1 MSSEKFSP
9 PTESCDFLVQEVQ
22 NQVGPLTLLDGLGQ
36 SGAALVFSCLASD
49 RAHTYLWVCNSNR
62 EAEGIATNLNFFS
75 SGKASVVLIPGFE
88 ADPYRGLSPHP
99 AIVNTRTKGLV
110 NLLCREADF
119 VVTTWH
125 SLISRLPSPTEFL
138 SSLRTIEV
146 GQPQSMEDLIQFLYS
161 TGYTRED
168 PVSEVG
174 EYSCRG
180 GIVDLFSPAHQ
191 HPIRLEFFGDEI
203 ESIRHFDPANQ
214 RSAELLTQCRIDPLR
229 ELLTVEQD
237 LEKWHRKAPEYW
249 EEPLFSEALEEK
261 LQFTEHLELFGGFE
275 YLLPLVWNH
284 KSSILDYI
292 QSGRDRKTHLIFA
305 SPEEIKARTEN
316 LWRNLHSR
324 YEDCTEAGELAL
336 TPDHLFFNPTQILE
350 TYKKRCPRSYY
361 QHDFIENGP
370 ERCHFDFL
378 STTNYR
384 GQIQRLLQDLQEWSR
399 KQHRVIFVTRTPGKS
414 QRLAET
420 LQDYD
425 VDAAQTKNFSESLEH
440 LVNITC
446 GNLDHGLSS
455 NRQKLHLLTEESI
468 FGENTS
474 PRLQKSVKRDAAAV
488 FRSDFKDLKDGDL
501 IVHVHHGIGSFRG
514 LKRIQID
521 ETENEFVEL
530 AYRNEAKLFVPI
542 DCLDLLQKYSSA
554 GGSSPRLDRLGGT
567 SWARTKKS
575 IRKSLAELAADL
587 IKLYARREI
596 VQGHAF
602 SEDDALMQEFEAA
615 FEHEETPDQLT
626 AINAVKQD
634 MESTR
639 PMDRVICGD
648 VGYGKTE
655 VALRA
660 AFKAVNDNFQVAVLA
675 PTTVLAYQHF
685 NTFRRRLAGFPVKVE
700 MLSRFRSPHEQKK
713 ILKQNQAGHIDILIG
728 THRLL
733 SADVNFHNLGLLIV
747 DEEQR
752 FGVSQKEKIK
762 RFKTQV
768 DVLTLSA
775 TPIPRTLNMS
785 ILGVRDLSIIETP
798 PKDRLA
804 IQTVVVRF
812 SENIIRSAID
822 LELKRGGQTFF
833 VHNSVETIY
842 TIAALVKRI
851 VPGARVGVAHGQ
863 LTELELEK
871 AMLEF
876 LNHESDV
883 LVCTTIIENGL
894 DIPRANTL
902 LVNRADHFGLSQ
914 LYQLRG
920 RVGRS
925 GRRAYAYFLVPPRE
939 ILTTVAQKR
948 LAAIR
953 EFSDLGAGFRIA
965 GHDLEI
971 RGAGNLLGA
980 QQHGH
985 INAVGFDLYTKLL
998 KETVSEMR
1006 GEEIMEEISPNLE
1019 LGLDIQIPDHYISDE
1034 KQRLWLYK
1042 RISSLHDENA
1052 LASLKAELIDR
1063 YGKYPRAVSNLLGYG
1078 RLQILCKQ
1086 LRVLT
1091 IERKQDS
1098 LLVHFNQDTP
1108 VQTSALTSLITTQPK
1123 MALSPSGVLTTPLAN
1138 NSPKAIFSIL
1148 FDVLGELSV
1157 VQ

>member
-1 MSSEKFSP
+1 MSSEKFKP
-9 PTESCDFLVQEVQ
+9 PTENYNFLVEEVQ
-22 NQVGPLTLLDGLGQ
+22 NRIGPLTLLDGLGQ
-36 SGAALVFSCLASD
+36 SGAALAFSCLASD
-49 RAHTYLWVCNSNR
+49 HTRTYLWVCTNNR
-62 EAEGIATNLNFFS
+62 EAETIATNLEFFS
-75 SGKASVVLIPGFE
+75 SGRASVVLIPGFE

-99 AIVNTRTKGLV
+99 AIINTRTKGLV
-110 NLLCREADF
+110 NLLYREADF

-125 SLISRLPSPTEFL
+125 SLISRLPSPVEFR
-138 SSLRTIEV
+138 SSLRTIEME
-146 GQPQSMEDLIQFLYS
+146 QPQPMEDLLKFLDA
-161 TGYTRED
+161 TGYARED
-168 PVSEVG
+168 FVSEVG

-180 GIVDLFSPAHQ
+180 GIVDFFSPAQ
-191 HPIRLEFFGDEI
+191 KHPVRLEFFGDEI

-214 RSAELLTQCRIDPLR
+214 QSIELLTQCRVDPLR
-229 ELLTVEQD
+229 ELLTVDQD
-237 LEKWHRKAPEYW
+237 LGKWHRKAPEYW
-249 EEPLFSEALEEK
+249 NEIRFSEALKEK
-261 LQFTEHLELFGGFE
+261 LQFTEHLELFNGFE
-275 YLLPLVWNH
+275 YLLPLVWGH

-292 QSGRDRKTHLIFA
+292 QSERDRKVHLILA
-305 SPEEIKARTEN
+305 SPENIKARTQN
-316 LWRNLHSR
+316 LWRDLHSR
-324 YEDCTEAGELAL
+324 YKDCTEAGELAL
-336 TPDHLFFNPTQILE
+336 PPDNLFFNPTEILE
-350 TYKKRCPRSYY
+350 TYKNRCSQSYY
-361 QHDFIENGP
+361 HHDFIEKGP

-378 STTNYR
+378 PTANYR
-384 GQIQRLLQDLQEWSR
+384 GQIQRLLRDLQEWSR
-399 KQHRVIFVTRTPGKS
+399 RKHRVIFVTRTPGKS
-414 QRLAET
+414 QRLAEI

-425 VDAAQTKNFSESLEH
+425 VDAAQTKKFSESLEH
-440 LVNITC
+440 PVNITC
-446 GNLDHGLSS
+446 GNLDRGFSS
-455 NRQKLHLLTEESI
+455 DRQKLHLLTEEGI
-468 FGENTS
+468 FGES
-474 PRLQKSVKRDAAAV
+474 LPRLQKSVQRDAAAV
-488 FRSDFKDLKDGDL
+488 FRSDFTDLRDGDL
-501 IVHVHHGIGSFRG
+501 VVHVTHGIGSFRG
-514 LKRIQID
+514 LKRIKVN
-521 ETENEFVEL
+521 ETEKEFVEL

-542 DCLDLLQKYSSA
+542 DCLDLLQKYNSA
-554 GGSSPRLDRLGGT
+554 GESRPRLDQLGGT
-567 SWARTKKS
+567 GWDRTKKR
-575 IRKSLAELAADL
+575 IRKSLVELAAGL
-587 IKLYARREI
+587 IKLYAKREI
-596 VQGHAF
+596 IQGHAF
-602 SEDDALMQEFEAA
+602 AEDDALIQEFEAA

-639 PMDRVICGD
+639 PMDRLICGD

-660 AFKAVNDNFQVAVLA
+660 VFKAVNDNFQVALLA
-675 PTTVLAYQHF
+675 PTTILAYQHL
-685 NTFRRRLAGFPVKVE
+685 NTFRQRFAGFPVKVE
-700 MLSRFRSPHEQKK
+700 MLSRFRTAREQKK
-713 ILKQNQAGHIDILIG
+713 ILEHNRTGRIDVLIG

-733 SADVNFHNLGLLIV
+733 SDDVKFHNLGLLIV

-752 FGVSQKEKIK
+752 FGVAQKEKVK

-822 LELKRGGQTFF
+822 LELKRHGQTFF

-842 TIAALVKRI
+842 TIAELVQRI
-851 VPGARVGVAHGQ
+851 VPEARVGVAHGQ
-863 LTELELEK
+863 LPELELEEV
-871 AMLEF
+871 MLKF

-894 DIPRANTL
+894 DISRANTL

-925 GRRAYAYFLVPPRE
+925 GRRAYAYFLIPPRE
-939 ILTTVAQKR
+939 TLTTVAQKR

-953 EFSDLGAGFRIA
+953 EFSDLGAGFHIA
-965 GHDLEI
+965 GHDLAI

-998 KETVSEMR
+998 KETVSELR
-1006 GEEIMEEISPNLE
+1006 GEEIMKEISPNLE
-1019 LGLDIQIPDHYISDE
+1019 LGMHIQIPDHYISNE
-1034 KQRLWLYK
+1034 RQRLWLYK

-1063 YGKYPRAVSNLLGYG
+1063 YGKYPRAVSNLLDYG
-1078 RLQILCKQ
+1078 HLQVLCKR
-1086 LRVLT
+1086 LRILT

-1098 LLVHFNQDTP
+1098 LLTHFNQDSP
-1108 VQTSALTSLITTQPK
+1108 VQPQALMSLLTAQPK
-1123 MALSPSGVLTTPLAN
+1123 MAISPSGVLTIPLPH
-1138 NSPKAIFSIL
+1138 NSPKAIFGIL
-1148 FDVLGELSV
+1148 FDILETLSV
-1157 VQ
+1157 IQ